1 MNGNQEQRPDRP
13 PERPARIELTGQAF
27 REVFGI
33 AGAGL
38 AGYGAWLHYQPL
50 GFAVGGALM
59 VALAIVGTMKGA

>member
-1 MNGNQEQRPDRP
+1 MNRDQEQRPYPP
-13 PERPARIELTGQAF
+13 PERQRIEFSGQAF

-33 AGAGL
+33 AGCGF
-38 AGYGAWLHYQPL
+38 AGYGAWLHYPPL